1 MKPGAGERVAQ
12 LLLAFLKAL
21 CCLALFLGAQVLVVL
36 PVSAAAILRAAVNGG
51 TVDQQALAR
60 MLSEQSMTFA
70 LVAYT
75 LTLFIVMAFYLIRR
89 KRFSEAL
96 WLRRVE
102 APTLWTGAALAP
114 ALYLAVTAVLMVLP
128 ESWLEGYQEASTG
141 ITSGGVVGILAVV
154 VAAPIVEEV
163 MFRGLIMTRLSQA
176 MPGWLAVLL
185 SAAIFGACHGDP
197 VWFGYTF
204 PLGVFFGFLDLRA
217 GSIWPSI
224 LGHMA
229 FNAIGQ
235 TADLLPDRNVAA
247 VLAFFL
253 VLLVLAAV
261 LPILDRRGIKALF
274 RPGAKRPAVREL
286 PAVPGV
292 YEFDPWDA

>member
-21 CCLALFLGAQVLVVL
+21 CCLALFLGVQVLVVL
-36 PVSAAAILRAAVNGG
+36 PVSAAAVLRAAVNGG

-128 ESWLEGYQEASTG
+128 ESWLEGYQQASSG
-141 ITSGGVVGILAVV
+141 ITSGGVVGILV

-163 MFRGLIMTRLSQA
+163 IFRGLIMTRLSQA

-235 TADLLPDRNVAA
+235 TADLLPDRDVAA

-274 RPGAKRPAVREL
+274 RPGAKRPSVREL